1 MPTIPFSD
9 IYKAVDKTAKLFA
22 KNRAILV
29 ENNCVIVTGDRLMQT
44 FDYLEVAEFSA
55 NSLVMASAIG
65 PLCPIG
71 DHEIDE
77 LRVAFNVK

>member
-1 MPTIPFSD
+1 
-9 IYKAVDKTAKLFA
+9 
-22 KNRAILV
+22 
-29 ENNCVIVTGDRLMQT
+29 MQT
-44 FDYLEVAEFSA
+44 FDYLEVAQFSA

-71 DHEIDE
+71 DKEIDE

>member
-1 MPTIPFSD
+1 MNS
-9 IYKAVDKTAKLFA
+9 
-22 KNRAILV
+22 
-29 ENNCVIVTGDRLMQT
+29 

-71 DHEIDE
+71 DNEIEE